1 MDNKENELL
10 EKIEQRKFKY
20 QRKQSSIINNFFTI
34 ITIAIISIVIIWYV
48 NYILPGQKQNEK
60 DYILKQKYEEKYL
73 KELKKRQE
81 QIELSRKLHAKSQ

>member
-1 MDNKENELL
+1 MDNEENELL

-34 ITIAIISIVIIWYV
+34 ITIALVSIVIIWYV
-48 NYILPGQKQNEK
+48 NYILPGQKKNKK
-60 DYILKQKYEEKYL
+60 DYILKQQNGKIHL
-73 KELKKRQE
+73 KEFKKRKE